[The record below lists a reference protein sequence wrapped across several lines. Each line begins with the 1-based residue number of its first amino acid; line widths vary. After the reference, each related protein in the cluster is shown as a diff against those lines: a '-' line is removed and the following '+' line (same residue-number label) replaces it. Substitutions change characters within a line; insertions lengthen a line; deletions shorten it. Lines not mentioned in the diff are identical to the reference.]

1 MARKITSKEGTI
13 TLMHRGYPVA
23 QLCFKGTAHKQS
35 IISNWKKLYGAAK
48 VTPENIIAEN
58 TVG

>member
-1 MARKITSKEGTI
+1 MARKISSKEGTI

-23 QLCFKGTAHKQS
+23 QLYFKGTVHKEN
-35 IISNWKKLYGAAK
+35 IIANWKKLYGVAK